1 MHRTATQQKIRNFKE
16 QAAKLN
22 REALTLDQVERMADQ
37 ADEKRAA
44 ARQLRGLAQEL
55 KPRARLEDL
64 TVYKVDVQK
73 KLADGSFK
81 GYPTWRA
88 SWRRGQKVV
97 NKHLGSC
104 AKMTQSQALEK
115 ARKLKARDLDLV
127 I

>member
-1 MHRTATQQKIRNFKE
+1 MEAE
-16 QAAKLN
+16 AARLD
-22 REALTLDQVERMADQ
+22 REALALDEVEGMEDL

-64 TVYKVDVQK
+64 TVYQVDVQK

-97 NKHLGSC
+97 NKHLGSYS
-104 AKMTQSQALEK
+104 KMTQSQALEK